1 MTALQLL
8 LVEDED
14 DFVKQYQEVLKDYVE
29 RHERQI
35 EMRVCKTLADATK
48 NMDASIDAVVV
59 DLNLGKDTSDG
70 GEVIDLLKQQ
80 FRVPVAVLT
89 GTPLDASEEPPVVQ
103 VFTKGEHRF
112 DDVLHCL
119 WEPYSIGLT
128 RIMGGRGLLED
139 RLNTV
144 FLNNLLPT
152 LDTWIG
158 YGRVDATRTETALL
172 RYALG
177 HLVAGLDG
185 DETPCYPEEAYLAPP
200 LDDALTTGSLVK
212 SKRDETCHVVI
223 TPACDL
229 AVRNGKRKVDSIVLA
244 EVVPEDTVYDA
255 LNAKAGDKKKLM
267 ANNYNY
273 YYHWLPNSQVVDGG
287 YLDFRKLRTV
297 ALDKLGC
304 EFQHLDARVAPGFVK
319 DIVSRF
325 SAFYARQGQPVID
338 VPPAPG

>member
-1 MTALQLL
+1 MTPLQLL

-14 DFVKQYQEVLKDYVE
+14 DFVNQYQEVLEDYVE
-29 RHERQI
+29 RNERQI
-35 EMRVCKTLADATK
+35 EMRVCKTLVDATR

-59 DLNLGKDTSDG
+59 DLNLGRDTSDG
-70 GEVIDLLKQQ
+70 GEVIDQLKQH
-80 FRVPVAVLT
+80 FRVPVVILT
-89 GTPLDASEEPPVVQ
+89 GTPQDASEEPPVVR
-103 VFTKGEHRF
+103 VFTKGEHGF

-139 RLNTV
+139 RLNTI

-152 LDTWIG
+152 LETWVG

-212 SKRDETCHVVI
+212 RKRDETCYVVM
-223 TPACDL
+223 TPALRPGD
-229 AVRNGKRKVDSIVLA
+229 A
-244 EVVPEDTVYDA
+244 E
-255 LNAKAGDKKKLM
+255 
-267 ANNYNY
+267 
-273 YYHWLPNSQVVDGG
+273 W
-287 YLDFRKLRTV
+287 RT
-297 ALDKLGC
+297 KG
-304 EFQHLDARVAPGFVK
+304 
-319 DIVSRF
+319 
-325 SAFYARQGQPVID
+325 
-338 VPPAPG
+338 